1 MNNAKFKFRF
11 VVLMLCALASW
22 QAGVKAQQPQA
33 PLTSDEL
40 VRMLRQLPSR
50 PALKEE
56 IISEIRRRGISFALT
71 TGLRSVVAT
80 KSGNDADLRR
90 TLEEAERRRLNPST
104 ATLPSEAEGQSLL
117 AQARTAANAAAQVM
131 PDFVVK
137 QLIARA
143 YAHGTSRNWL
153 TNDRLTVA
161 VSYQAEEGEK
171 YKLLAVNG
179 LPTPPGTE
187 ETGYSERLGGT
198 ISTGEYVSMLASL
211 FADESKTEF
220 KMVDT
225 DTLRGRRTIVYEY
238 EIQQKFS
245 KRSIRFNREPH
256 IIVGDRGRVW
266 IDRENFR
273 VLRIESIATDIPAD
287 YPVRA
292 ASKTVDYD
300 WMTIAER
307 QYLLPVRAQ
316 VELTALQLTL
326 REQLFQTRNDI
337 RFRNYQKYGS
347 EVRIIDDDD
356 EIIDE
361 EEQKRQTPPGEQ
373 KQKP

>member
-1 MNNAKFKFRF
+1 MNNAKLKLRF
-11 VVLMLCALASW
+11 VVFMMLCALMSW
-22 QAGVKAQQPQA
+22 QGGVEAQAQA
-33 PLTSDEL
+33 PMTSDEL

-56 IISEIRRRGISFALT
+56 IINEIRRRGIGFTLT
-71 TGLRSVVAT
+71 TGLRSLVAT

-104 ATLPSEAEGQSLL
+104 ATLPSEAEGRNLL
-117 AQARTAANAAAQVM
+117 AQARAATHTAAQDM

-143 YAHGTSRNWL
+143 YARGTTRNWL

-161 VSYQAEEGEK
+161 VSYQANEGEK
-171 YKLLAVNG
+171 YRLLAVNG

-187 ETGYSERLGGT
+187 ETGYSQRLGGT

-245 KRSIRFNREPH
+245 KRSIRFNNEPH
-256 IIVGDRGRVW
+256 IIVGDKGRVW

-287 YPVRA
+287 YPIRA
-292 ASKTVDYD
+292 ASKIVDYD
-300 WMTIAER
+300 WTTIAER
-307 QYLLPVRAQ
+307 QYLLPTRAQ
-316 VELTALQLTL
+316 VELTALQLTPK
-326 REQLFQTRNDI
+326 EQLFQTRNDI

-361 EEQKRQTPPGEQ
+361 EEQKKQTPPGD
-373 KQKP
+373 PPARP